1 MENRNTIVFNLDE
14 LREIRAALVEK
25 ANGFYSAYK
34 RALPGSATQDYL
46 LERCE
51 ELDAIIERIPEDD

>member
-1 MENRNTIVFNLDE
+1 MENSNKIVFNQDE

-25 ANGFYSAYK
+25 ANGFYSSYK
-34 RALPGSATQDYL
+34 RALPGSAAQNWL